1 LASNDLEYR
10 LTLKDQF
17 KKTMQGAASETKRLD
32 SAMGKLD
39 GRLSSMGKAVAGY
52 FAFSTLKNF
61 GSEIIDSL
69 KNYESFSAS
78 LRTLMYGDK
87 ETAKALENQLVTLA
101 SKTPF
106 SLVDVQQGT
115 KQLLAYGFQAGQIT
129 KTLTT
134 LGDVSSGVGA
144 PLTDIVYLYGTLKT
158 QGRAFT
164 KDIMQF
170 TSRGIPIIKELAKQF
185 GVTEDKVQGLVE
197 AGKVGFPQIERAF
210 SDMTKSGGQFF
221 GMMSE
226 QSKTVGGQLSNLGDA
241 WEQLKVNIGKS
252 QTGIINSTISWANNM
267 VSNFN
272 RAISA
277 LNDIEQAFTKS
288 GAEQFSFK
296 ERADDFAY
304 TFLQNIS
311 FGKLGQQSAMDY
323 YRNYQTTLTDQL
335 NSAKTKSELLGAKAG
350 LYLQRNELRKQRF
363 TDKTLNESGFERM
376 MAITDAALSR
386 VEGSLKLLSVKPQ
399 LTESALKSE
408 SATKSGGSTVGSSVD
423 VYGNRPQNI
432 NITLDRL
439 GDITINGTTIT
450 EDAKQVK
457 DIWSKQLLE
466 VLNDANLIAR

>member
-1 LASNDLEYR
+1 
-10 LTLKDQF
+10 
-17 KKTMQGAASETKRLD
+17 MQGAASETKRLD

-39 GRLSSMGKAVAGY
+39 GRLSTMGKAIGGY
-52 FAFSTLKNF
+52 FAFSAIKDF
-61 GSEIIDSL
+61 GSQIIDSL

-129 KTLTT
+129 NTLTK
-134 LGDVSSGVGA
+134 LGDISSGVGA

-158 QGRAFT
+158 QGRAYT

-170 TSRGIPIIKELAKQF
+170 TARGIPIIKELAKQF

-210 SDMTKSGGQFF
+210 TDMTRQGGQFF

-288 GAEQFSFK
+288 GAAQFSFK

-323 YRNYQTTLTDQL
+323 YRNYQTTLSDQIS
-335 NSAKTKSELLGAKAG
+335 SAKTKSELLGAKAG

-363 TDKTLNESGFERM
+363 TDKTLNETGFERM
-376 MAITDAALSR
+376 MSITDAALSR

-408 SATKSGGSTVGSSVD
+408 SATKSVGSTVGSSVD

>member
-1 LASNDLEYR
+1 
-10 LTLKDQF
+10 
-17 KKTMQGAASETKRLD
+17 MQGAAIEAKLLD
-32 SAMGKLD
+32 SAVSKLD
-39 GRLSSMGKAVAGY
+39 GRLSTMGKAVAGY
-52 FAFSTLKNF
+52 FAFSTIKDF
-61 GSEIIDSL
+61 SGQIIDSL

-87 ETAKALENQLVTLA
+87 ETAKALENQLISLA
-101 SKTPF
+101 AKTPF

-134 LGDVSSGVGA
+134 LGDISSGVGA
-144 PLTDIVYLYGTLKT
+144 PLTDIVYLYGTLRT
-158 QGRAFT
+158 QGRAYT

-170 TSRGIPIIKELAKQF
+170 TGRGIPIIRELAKQF

-210 SDMTKSGGQFF
+210 SDMTRQGGQFF

-252 QTGIINSTISWANNM
+252 QTRIINSTISWANNM

-288 GAEQFSFK
+288 GAAKFSFK

-311 FGKLGQQSAMDY
+311 FGKLGLQSAMDY
-323 YRNYQTTLTDQL
+323 YREYQTALSDQI
-335 NSAKTKSELLGAKAG
+335 SRSKTKGELLGAKAG
-350 LYLQRNELRKQRF
+350 LLLQRNELRRQRF
-363 TDKTLNESGFERM
+363 TDKTLNETGFERM
-376 MAITDAALSR
+376 MSITDVALSR

-399 LTESALKSE
+399 LTESALKSDV
-408 SATKSGGSTVGSSVD
+408 TKSGGSTVGSSVD

-439 GDITINGTTIT
+439 GDVIINGTTMK
-450 EDAKQVK
+450 EDAKEVK
-457 DIWSKQLLE
+457 EIWSKQLLE
-466 VLNDANLIAR
+466 VLNDANLMAR